1 MLADTSRSSSSTSTV
16 PQAIDQP
23 LGDRDGAL
31 VVGRVRHEHAELVAA
46 QPGDRILLAQCVGE
60 ARSDRP
66 RGAGPRRGARASR

>member
-1 MLADTSRSSSSTSTV
+1 MLADTSRSSSSTSTEV

-46 QPGDRILLAQCVGE
+46 QPGE
-60 ARSDRP
+60 
-66 RGAGPRRGARASR
+66 